1 MDVKK
6 ESLKELRNRIL
17 KLFGESLDDYI
28 KDSESLSQQ
37 IQVLNGLRADTRSDI
52 ARLTRERDDITSTVT
67 RYQEM
72 RDKLKKELEIEAKTV
87 REEIQNT
94 KTQADSDLT
103 RREAELK
110 VREGAE
116 ADRNRQIAEKENLIL
131 QKEAQLDKTE
141 RDLTTKNNEVNRKT
155 RENSKL
161 AEDLARK
168 EVGLHDFQHDLF
180 AKLAKAKELDALS
193 QSLSE
198 RETNLKKLEGEVD
211 LNRKKATTELER
223 LTNYSRE
230 LENREELLNSREVEL
245 NKKEI
250 WLDDRLKTYKTHV
263 V

>member
-94 KTQADSDLT
+94 KTQADSALT
-103 RREAELK
+103 RR
-110 VREGAE
+110 
-116 ADRNRQIAEKENLIL
+116 
-131 QKEAQLDKTE
+131 
-141 RDLTTKNNEVNRKT
+141 
-155 RENSKL
+155 
-161 AEDLARK
+161 
-168 EVGLHDFQHDLF
+168 
-180 AKLAKAKELDALS
+180 
-193 QSLSE
+193 
-198 RETNLKKLEGEVD
+198 EGEVD

>member
-72 RDKLKKELEIEAKTV
+72 RDKLKKELEI
-87 REEIQNT
+87 
-94 KTQADSDLT
+94 
-103 RREAELK
+103 
-110 VREGAE
+110 
-116 ADRNRQIAEKENLIL
+116 
-131 QKEAQLDKTE
+131 EAQLDKTE